1 MSMFE
6 VWGFFLLGLVFLML
20 GGDSVVKGANG
31 LAKHYGLSPFA
42 TGLVL
47 VAFATSIPELVVN
60 ARAAFVGAQSLALGN
75 AVGSNLVNFGLT
87 LGLAAIAAPL
97 VVRWRAL
104 SPLLVCFIAL
114 GIIAIA
120 LGHDGVLS
128 RIDGIVLLAGFV
140 AVVAFAFAR
149 SRSDIDEVRKV
160 LEEYSETR
168 GGLGMNIARFV
179 IAAVVLFY
187 GAKWIVASAPTV
199 GASLGMGPLLT
210 GLVPVAIGTALPEI
224 AAAVLAARR
233 GHGELV
239 AGHVI
244 GSSLCN
250 LTLVL
255 GGMAAFRPLPL
266 PSSFVAFEM
275 PAAVAFALALYPM
288 LRGDLRI
295 SKLEGSI
302 LVVAYAAW
310 LAFVLVSGSL

>member
-1 MSMFE
+1 M
-6 VWGFFLLGLVFLML
+6 
-20 GGDSVVKGANG
+20 
-31 LAKHYGLSPFA
+31 
-42 TGLVL
+42 
-47 VAFATSIPELVVN
+47 
-60 ARAAFVGAQSLALGN
+60 
-75 AVGSNLVNFGLT
+75 
-87 LGLAAIAAPL
+87 
-97 VVRWRAL
+97 
-104 SPLLVCFIAL
+104 
-114 GIIAIA
+114 
-120 LGHDGVLS
+120 
-128 RIDGIVLLAGFV
+128 
-140 AVVAFAFAR
+140 
-149 SRSDIDEVRKV
+149 
-160 LEEYSETR
+160 
-168 GGLGMNIARFV
+168 
-179 IAAVVLFY
+179 
-187 GAKWIVASAPTV
+187 ASAPTV

-233 GHGELV
+233 GQGELV

>member
-1 MSMFE
+1 MIE
-6 VWGFFLLGLVFLML
+6 TWGLFLLGLAFLML
-20 GGDSVVKGANG
+20 GGDSVVKGASG
-31 LAKHYGLSPFA
+31 LAKQFGLSPFV

-47 VAFATSIPELVVN
+47 VAFATSVPELVVN
-60 ARAAFVGAQSLALGN
+60 ARAAIVGAQSLALGN

-97 VVRWRAL
+97 VVRWRVL
-104 SPLLVCFIAL
+104 SPLRACFVILGIAL
-114 GIIAIA
+114 
-120 LGHDGVLS
+120 LGLGWDGVLS
-128 RIDGIVLLAGFV
+128 RLDGILLVLAFV
-140 AVVAFAFAR
+140 AVLVFALSR
-149 SRSDIDEVRKV
+149 SRTDSDEVRTV
-160 LEEYSETR
+160 LAGYSETR
-168 GGLGMNIARFV
+168 GGLGLNVVRFV

-187 GAKWIVASAPTV
+187 GAKWIVQSAPTI
-199 GASLGMGPLLT
+199 GAALGMGPMLT

-233 GHGELV
+233 GQGELV

-255 GGMAAFRPLPL
+255 GGIAAFRPLPL
-266 PSSFVAFEM
+266 PASFVHFEV
-275 PAAVAFALALYPM
+275 PAGIAFAVALYPM

-295 SKLEGSI
+295 SRLEGGI

-310 LAFVLVSGSL
+310 LVFVLVSGTH

>member
-1 MSMFE
+1 MFE

-31 LAKHYGLSPFA
+31 LAKHYGLSPFV

-60 ARAAFVGAQSLALGN
+60 ARAAYVGAQSLAVGN

-87 LGLAAIAAPL
+87 LGLAALAAPL

-104 SPLLVCFIAL
+104 SPLLLCFVAL
-114 GIIAIA
+114 GIVTIG
-120 LGHDGVLS
+120 LGFDGVLS
-128 RIDGIVLLAGFV
+128 RLDGMLLLLAFV
-140 AVVAFAFAR
+140 AVVAFTFAR
-149 SRSDIDEVRKV
+149 SRSDSEEVRKV
-160 LEEYSETR
+160 LAEYSETR

-179 IAAVVLFY
+179 IAAIVLCF
-187 GAKWIVASAPTV
+187 GAKWIVSNAPAV

-233 GHGELV
+233 GQGELV

-255 GGMAAFRPLPL
+255 GGMASFRALPL
-266 PSSFVAFEM
+266 PASFVRFEM

-295 SKLEGSI
+295 SRLEGGI
-302 LVVAYAAW
+302 LVAAYVAW
-310 LAFVLVSGSL
+310 LAFVLVSQTL